1 MKSEPEEGGGGFTKM
16 NSTKRESFYK
26 PQVKDERQEA
36 RGPRRRCE
44 TSRIELRERRGKVT
58 EFQA

>member
-1 MKSEPEEGGGGFTKM
+1 M

-36 RGPRRRCE
+36 RGPRRSCE